1 MSTLSSVYFPD
12 VRRFDSLSDVFV
24 WQRQTFCE
32 DGSWYN
38 GPTENAMIV
47 SPYVKMKLGGLFVP
61 VYAARAAFSTHSFA
75 YAEVEGEGAFSIPVE
90 LILSQKRNR
99 VVVLPESTGI
109 KAEIIGDNNVRAVID
124 KTGSFTFVFDHGV
137 ESAVTLVVRRK
148 RGLQIPDGAAVKSF
162 LPGQYTAEETNFT
175 DENTVYYF
183 KRGIY
188 HLDCVTVPSDSI
200 VYFEEGSVIRVY
212 GATTRS
218 LFRAQPNAKNI
229 TVCGRA
235 VIDASALES
244 GAQQTFN
251 FCGVDGVTVSDL
263 TVVNSCSWTVCF
275 TNCHRVTIHD
285 LVLLSYRIFSDGI
298 MLSDCTDSLVED
310 CFIRT
315 GDDAAECKSTGNGST
330 RTDNVVFRNIAAWAD
345 KGACYGIVFEENYD
359 TQNVTFENCSVGF
372 SLPNWS
378 DHLGCITVYCGNNPN
393 AVDHHIYFRDI
404 EIYCTYCA
412 SAAFVAFEGNMR
424 DICVDGMKTRYN
436 YHEAPVFLWVRDAE
450 KASIGDLYLSDIT
463 VGKQKL
469 ISCDQSD
476 LVTIRI
482 PDEAGFVPGEKI
494 HINEAKN

>member
-1 MSTLSSVYFPD
+1 MTTVSSIYYPEIK
-12 VRRFDSLSDVFV
+12 RFDRLSDVFT
-24 WQRQTFCE
+24 WQRQTFCD
-32 DGSWYN
+32 DGTWYN
-38 GPTENAMIV
+38 GPTENGMIV
-47 SPYVKMKLGGLFVP
+47 SPYVRMKLNGRYVP

-75 YAEVEGEGAFSIPVE
+75 YAEIEGDGAFSVSVE
-90 LILSQKRNR
+90 LLLSQKRNR
-99 VVVLPESTGI
+99 VVVLPESTGVT
-109 KAEIIGDNNVRAVID
+109 AEIVGDTTVRATVD

-148 RGLQIPDGAAVKSF
+148 TACPIPDGYSVRTVM
-162 LPGQYTAEETNFT
+162 PGQYTAAETNFT

-183 KRGIY
+183 KRGMY
-188 HLDCVTVPSDSI
+188 DLDCVTLPANSI
-200 VYFEEGSVIRVY
+200 ADFEEGTRIRVY

-218 LFRAQPNAKNI
+218 LFRNQPGAHHI

-244 GAQQTFN
+244 SAQQTFN
-251 FCGVDGVTVSDL
+251 FYCAEDITVRDI

-275 TNCHRVTIHD
+275 TNCHRVHVHD
-285 LVLLSYRIFSDGI
+285 LVLLSYRIFSDGV
-298 MLSDCTDSLVED
+298 MLSDCTDSVVED

-330 RTDNVVFRNIAAWAD
+330 RTDNVLFRNIAAWAD

-378 DHLGCITVYCGNNPN
+378 DHLGCITVYCGNNPR

-424 DICVDGMKTRYN
+424 DIYVDRMTTRYN
-436 YHEAPVFLWVRDAE
+436 YHEAPVFLWVRDAD

-463 VGKQKL
+463 VGTQKL
-469 ISCDQSD
+469 TTVDQHD
-476 LVTIRI
+476 LVTVRI
-482 PDEAGFVPGEKI
+482 PKEAGFLPEKSI
-494 HINEAKN
+494 HMK

>member
-1 MSTLSSVYFPD
+1 MTTVSSVYFPEIK
-12 VRRFDSLSDVFV
+12 RFDRLSDVFV
-24 WQRQTFCE
+24 WQRQTFAD
-32 DGSWYN
+32 DGNWYN
-38 GPTENAMIV
+38 GPTENGMIV
-47 SPYVKMKLGGLFVP
+47 SPYVKMKLNGRFIP

-75 YAEVEGEGAFSIPVE
+75 YAEVEGEGDFSINVE
-90 LILSQKRNR
+90 LTLSQKRNR
-99 VVVLPESTGI
+99 VVVLPEQTGVN
-109 KAEIIGDNNVRAVID
+109 AEIIGDNTVRTAID

-148 RGLQIPDGAAVKSF
+148 TPLSIPDGASVKTF
-162 LPGQYTAEETNFT
+162 LPGQYTADEMNFT

-188 HLDCVTVPSDSI
+188 YLDCVTIPSDST
-200 VYFEEGSVIRVY
+200 VYFEEGTVIRVY

-244 GAQQTFN
+244 SAQQTFN
-251 FCGVDGVTVSDL
+251 FCGVDGVTVSDI

-275 TNCHRVTIHD
+275 TNCHHVHVHD
-285 LVLLSYRIFSDGI
+285 LVLMSYRIFSDGI

-378 DHLGCITVYCGNNPN
+378 DHLGCITVYCGNNPR

-424 DICVDGMKTRYN
+424 DIYVEGMTTRFN
-436 YHEAPVFLWVRDAE
+436 YHEAPVFLWVRDAD

-463 VGKQKL
+463 VGTQKL
-469 ISCDQSD
+469 TSVDQKD
-476 LVTIRI
+476 LITVQI
-482 PDEAGFVPGEKI
+482 PDEAGFDSVKLI
-494 HINEAKN
+494 HIKE

>member
-1 MSTLSSVYFPD
+1 MTKISSVYFPD
-12 VRRFDSLSDVFV
+12 VHRFDRLSDVFV
-24 WQRQTFCE
+24 WQRQTFAE
-32 DGSWYN
+32 DGNWYN
-38 GPTENAMIV
+38 GPTERGMIV
-47 SPYVKMKLGGLFVP
+47 SPYVKMKLGGLHVP

-75 YAEVEGEGAFSIPVE
+75 YAEVEGDGEFSIQVE
-90 LILSQKRNR
+90 LNLSQKRNR
-99 VVVLPESTGI
+99 VVVLPESTGV
-109 KAEIIGDNNVRAVID
+109 KANIVGDTTVRAVIE
-124 KTGSFTFVFDHGV
+124 KTGSYTFVFDHNV
-137 ESAVTLVVRRK
+137 ESAVTLLVRRK
-148 RGLQIPDGAAVKSF
+148 EAFAVPEGYACRTIM
-162 LPGQYTAEETNFT
+162 PGQYTADETNFT
-175 DENTVYYF
+175 EENTVYYF

-188 HLDCVTVPSDSI
+188 YLDCVTLPSHSMA
-200 VYFEEGSVIRVY
+200 YFEEGTVIRVY

-218 LFRAQPNAKNI
+218 LFRGQPGAHHI

-244 GAQQTFN
+244 SAQQTFN
-251 FCGVDGVTVSDL
+251 FCGIDDITVRDI

-275 TNCHRVTIHD
+275 TNCHRVHVHD

-298 MLSDCTDSLVED
+298 MLSDCVDSVVED

-330 RTDNVVFRNIAAWAD
+330 RTDNVIFRNIAAWAD

-378 DHLGCITVYCGNNPN
+378 DHLGCITVYCGNNPK

-412 SAAFVAFEGNMR
+412 SAAFVAFEGNIR
-424 DICVDGMKTRYN
+424 DIYVDRMTTRYN
-436 YHEAPVFLWVRDAE
+436 YHEAPVFLWVRDAD

-463 VGKQKL
+463 VGTQKL
-469 ISCDQSD
+469 TAVDQHD
-476 LVTIRI
+476 LVTVRI
-482 PDEAGFVPGEKI
+482 PDKAGFVPADRI
-494 HINEAKN
+494 HIG